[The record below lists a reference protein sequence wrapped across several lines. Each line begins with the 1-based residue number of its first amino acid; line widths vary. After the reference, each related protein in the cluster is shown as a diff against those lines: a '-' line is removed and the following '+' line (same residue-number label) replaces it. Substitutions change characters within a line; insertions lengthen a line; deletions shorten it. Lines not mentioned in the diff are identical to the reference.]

1 MMLLTA
7 KISIWLPLFYF
18 IAVCSSF
25 IVSYRFIVPC
35 GCGFCTYFFEF
46 LKYVIKTQAPSTRG
60 TGSGACYAL
69 MGQKLPYTRVFQ
81 MSLSVLIVYFAASLA
96 LDNFMCLVCKPFWLS
111 TSVLTGHA
119 YKSFEW
125 NRLLSFY
132 IFHYLSVVSLSLL
145 LFLSLTHTP
154 TQLLVYFLTESL
166 SFKNTQKNYTKK
178 ILMSQITTIVWSLT

>member
-18 IAVCSSF
+18 IAACSSF
-25 IVSYRFIVPC
+25 IVSYRFIVTC
-35 GCGFCTYFFEF
+35 GFGFCTYFFEF
-46 LKYVIKTQAPSTRG
+46 LKHVVKTRAPSARG
-60 TGSGACYAL
+60 TGSGARHAL
-69 MGQKLPYTRVFQ
+69 TGQKLPYARAFQ

-145 LFLSLTHTP
+145 LFLSLMNSP
-154 TQLLVYFLTESL
+154 S
-166 SFKNTQKNYTKK
+166 
-178 ILMSQITTIVWSLT
+178 